1 MGQGLKQGGQVLPS
15 NSVHSK
21 LGNPYKSNR
30 KNNDQRERITSIKPL
45 LQFETGGVHFPS
57 GLNFA
62 SGHLFYATVCF
73 SITNNEVNRQKM
85 RSLPKQVLCIDL
97 VMWHVLATLHFK
109 VLHYWTDRT
118 IRANTRKTGLIFW
131 TAWAM
136 SWCQCY
142 TSECGHSALL
152 NKVVPS
158 TVLVEI
164 VNFLQLF
171 QLKTCV
177 NISCK
182 TSYSS
187 HSCNVHFTV

>member
-73 SITNNEVNRQKM
+73 SITNNEVNRKKNAQFAKASPM
-85 RSLPKQVLCIDL
+85 YRSCYVTCLGNSAFQSASLL
-97 VMWHVLATLHFK
+97 
-109 VLHYWTDRT
+109 DR
-118 IRANTRKTGLIFW
+118 
-131 TAWAM
+131 
-136 SWCQCY
+136 SD
-142 TSECGHSALL
+142 H
-152 NKVVPS
+152 
-158 TVLVEI
+158 
-164 VNFLQLF
+164 
-171 QLKTCV
+171 
-177 NISCK
+177 
-182 TSYSS
+182 
-187 HSCNVHFTV
+187 